1 MPTFRYSAYKAGGSP
16 TTGTIE
22 ADNAKEARARL
33 KNQGLYPKELTN
45 LADTAVKG
53 AWQLLRKRIG
63 LVEISLMTRRLATLV
78 GSAVPIFEAI
88 STLYEQEEPGELKQ
102 VLGRVRE
109 RLAEGSNLA
118 KAMAGEPHVFS
129 ESYTSM
135 VAAGEASGALET
147 ILERLADFLEDQE
160 EVRSRVTTSLAYP
173 VLMVVVGTGVMM
185 FLLAFVVPKI
195 VVIFEQNKATLPLI
209 TILLIKT
216 SNLIRKGWW
225 ALLLLGALGVFG
237 WEKAAKRESVR
248 GKMDAL
254 KLKIPLFGP
263 LLRRLILARFAK
275 ILGLLLSSGV
285 PIIKALEI
293 TGEVVVNRK
302 YREFFTTAREQLAEG
317 GSLSSSLRSSALFPP
332 LLVHMVSVGE
342 RGGKLEEMLLKA
354 GTAYE
359 KEFTASVARFMA
371 LLEPLMVLA
380 MGVAVGI
387 VVLAVLLPIFQ
398 LNELIK

>member
-16 TTGTIE
+16 ITGTIE

-33 KNQGLYPKELTN
+33 KNEGLYPRELTS
-45 LADTAVKG
+45 LADTATKG
-53 AWQLLRKRIG
+53 AWQLFRHRIG
-63 LVEISLMTRRLATLV
+63 LAEISLMTRRLATLV

-109 RLAEGSNLA
+109 RLAEGSDLA
-118 KAMAGEPHVFS
+118 RAMAGEPHVFS

-135 VAAGEASGALET
+135 VAAGEASGSLEI

-185 FLLAFVVPKI
+185 FLLAFVIPKI

-209 TILLIKT
+209 TVLLIKT

-225 ALLLLGALGVFG
+225 ALLLIAALCVIA
-237 WEKAAKRESVR
+237 WKKAAKRESVR
-248 GKMDAL
+248 CKMDSL
-254 KLKIPLFGP
+254 QLKIPLYGP

-293 TGEVVVNRK
+293 TGEVVVNRE
-302 YREFFTTAREQLAEG
+302 YRGYFTTAREQLAEG
-317 GSLSSSLRSSALFPP
+317 GSLSSSLRASTLFPP